1 MSRSFSLKSTEKA
14 LCPVDENTAVRLASG
29 IWNQGMDRLCA
40 ITECHSNALDIENIR
55 IGMKDT
61 TVHVFLCKLVVRIGC
76 RRSLVTE
83 RAFLTPAQLSKHR
96 SEDKKDLHDKK
107 NE

>member
-1 MSRSFSLKSTEKA
+1 
-14 LCPVDENTAVRLASG
+14 
-29 IWNQGMDRLCA
+29 
-40 ITECHSNALDIENIR
+40 
-55 IGMKDT
+55 MKDT

-83 RAFLTPAQLSKHR
+83 RAFLTPAQLTKHR